1 MDKREKKVKDRLMQA
16 MISLAK
22 EKEWTKITV
31 TDLINRAGVARAS
44 FYRNFDTIGDLIEY
58 GVDRI
63 RANFWKSAPPVE
75 KGFISG
81 EMLTYT
87 FSYYLR
93 HKELILSFHHSGM
106 SVNILNIMTESMIL
120 SFGNMTIQS
129 IDRYSL
135 YYYAGAL
142 YNMTICWLENGA
154 KETPEQMA
162 EQFLKHS
169 KSGI

>member
-106 SVNILNIMTESMIL
+106 SVNILDILTESMIL
-120 SFGNMTIQS
+120 SFGDMPMKS

-142 YNMTICWLENGA
+142 YSMTICWLENGA
-154 KETPEQMA
+154 METPKQMA
-162 EQFLKHS
+162 EQYLKHS
-169 KSGI
+169 RI

>member
-1 MDKREKKVKDRLMQA
+1 

-31 TDLINRAGVARAS
+31 TDLIIKAGVARAS
-44 FYRNFDTIGDLIEY
+44 FYRNFNTIGDLIEY

-63 RANFWKSAPPVE
+63 RADFWKSAPPAE

-93 HKELILSFHHSGM
+93 QKELILSFHHSGM
-106 SVNILNIMTESMIL
+106 SVNILDIMTESIYSPYSEIIQIICRYIFCHNLEENRLMI
-120 SFGNMTIQS
+120 
-129 IDRYSL
+129 
-135 YYYAGAL
+135 
-142 YNMTICWLENGA
+142 YN
-154 KETPEQMA
+154 
-162 EQFLKHS
+162 
-169 KSGI
+169 